1 MARIRIGGLRLISTP
16 PKQEIKEYEQEEYFC
31 EWCNLVTKEET
42 IYHKIKKL
50 FLCDECTT
58 KADRNEI

>member
-1 MARIRIGGLRLISTP
+1 MARIRIGGLRLVSTP
-16 PKQEIKEYEQEEYFC
+16 SKRTTYEYEQEEYFC

-42 IYHKIKKL
+42 IYHKGKNL